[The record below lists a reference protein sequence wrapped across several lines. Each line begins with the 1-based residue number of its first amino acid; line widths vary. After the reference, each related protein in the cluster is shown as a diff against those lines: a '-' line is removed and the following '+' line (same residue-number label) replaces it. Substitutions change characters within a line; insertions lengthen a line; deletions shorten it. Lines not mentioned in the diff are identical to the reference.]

1 MPSDYD
7 IAIIGGGI
15 VGNSI
20 ARELS
25 KYELSVILVEKE
37 IEVSFGVSKANSG
50 IIHSAIH
57 DDPKTLKGKLCLQ
70 GNKLWEGLSKE
81 LRIPFNRVGEILVAR
96 SDEDIPALKGFLDNA
111 KAVGIPAEIVEG
123 EALGRLEPNLSKNI
137 KSGLLAPTA
146 GVIPPYE
153 MTYALYENAMQ
164 NGVEYLLESKVTNI
178 LKDNS
183 SFVIQT
189 ASNAVTLSE
198 TKGLTAYTPKQIL
211 RFAQNDINPKAQG
224 DREIRANFVI
234 NAAGLY
240 ADDIAKFVGADNFKI
255 KPRKGEEYIL
265 DKRFDNINNHIIFPT
280 PSPNSKGV
288 LVIKTIEGSTM
299 IGPTAEDIEDKEDI
313 RTSEEGLQKI
323 LAFVKTMVP
332 EIERKDIIASF
343 AGIRPVSDS
352 NDFIVEES
360 KKVPHFINAAGI
372 QSPGLTA
379 APAIALMVVDI
390 FKTSG
395 LTLAKKKSFKKYD
408 KPHRRLTLLPNKEK
422 ELAIKLDK
430 CYGNIIC
437 RCETVSEGEVIAA
450 IKNGAKTVDG
460 IKFRTRAGMGRCQA
474 GFCTHHVMKIL
485 ARELNVPEETL
496 TKRGGGSFIVKEK
509 R

>member
-1 MPSDYD
+1 MPSRYD

-15 VGNSI
+15 VGNAI

-25 KYELSVILVEKE
+25 RYELKVILIEKE

-70 GNKLWEGLSKE
+70 GNKLWEELSKE
-81 LRIPFNRVGEILVAR
+81 LRLPFNRVGEILVAR
-96 SDEDIPALKGFLDNA
+96 SNDDIPALKGFLDNA
-111 KAVGIPAEIVEG
+111 RAVGIPAEMVEG
-123 EALGRLEPNLSKNI
+123 ENLRRLEPNLSKSI
-137 KSGLLAPTA
+137 KIGLLAPTA

-164 NGVEYLLESKVTNI
+164 NGVEYLLESRVTGI
-178 LKDNS
+178 SKDDKG
-183 SFVIQT
+183 FVIQ
-189 ASNAVTLSE
+189 AGKKE
-198 TKGLTAYTPKQIL
+198 I
-211 RFAQNDINPKAQG
+211 KA
-224 DREIRANFVI
+224 DFVI

-240 ADDIAKFVGADNFKI
+240 ADDIAKFAGANNFKI

-265 DKRFDNINNHIIFPT
+265 DKRFDNINNHVIFPT
-280 PSPNSKGV
+280 PTPTSKGI

-313 RTSEEGLQKI
+313 RTTEEGLQKI
-323 LAFVKTMVP
+323 LAFVKTMIP
-332 EIERKDIIASF
+332 SIEKKDIIASF
-343 AGIRPVSDS
+343 AGVRPVSNS
-352 NDFIVEES
+352 NDFIIEES
-360 KKVPHFINAAGI
+360 KNVPHFINAAGI

-379 APAIALMVVDI
+379 APAIALMVADI
-390 FKTSG
+390 LKNSG
-395 LTLAKKKSFKKYD
+395 MTLTKKKRFKKYD
-408 KPHRRLTLLPNKEK
+408 RPHRRLTLLSNKEK
-422 ELAIKLDK
+422 ELAIKLNRS
-430 CYGNIIC
+430 YGNIIC
-437 RCETVSEGEVIAA
+437 RCETVSEAEVVAA
-450 IKNGAKTVDG
+450 IGNGAKTVDG

-485 ARELNVPEETL
+485 ARELKMPEEKI
-496 TKRGGGSFIVKEK
+496 TKRGGGSYMVKEK